1 MRGASP
7 QPRPGPW
14 AIPRAGC
21 SWVPTGKGLTPSQ
34 PAHAVESRGTRPGKR
49 PEPGRTRRREAGEAA
64 GPRPQQA
71 AGWPDAA
78 SRPRRDA
85 KPHRKELPL
94 PGQVPAAPSSLRL
107 RPTFCNASGP
117 PPASGSSPASPG
129 SFKLS
134 SDRYRGWGRP
144 SNCRAP
150 PRGKRKYPKSTERSE
165 RETEKHEADRKYPRG
180 VGGGGDRW
188 TEIVEAFRKLPSRP
202 GRAYVSLPSHAFT
215 HARHAQSATI
225 NCTTPNRRPAAW
237 EWRHGAGGERYVAG
251 LQPRFT
257 KLLFRNLW
265 VHDGLCS
272 RVKVHDTMVL
282 V

>member
-117 PPASGSSPASPG
+117 PRPAAPARPAPAHLNYPATVTGDGGGRATAERRREGSGNTRSPQNAANARRKNTKLTGNIREESEEEETVG
-129 SFKLS
+129 RKLS
-134 SDRYRGWGRP
+134 KPSGNYRVGPGARTYLFPVTP
-144 SNCRAP
+144 SP
-150 PRGKRKYPKSTERSE
+150 
-165 RETEKHEADRKYPRG
+165 
-180 VGGGGDRW
+180 
-188 TEIVEAFRKLPSRP
+188 
-202 GRAYVSLPSHAFT
+202 T
-215 HARHAQSATI
+215 HA
-225 NCTTPNRRPAAW
+225 TPNR
-237 EWRHGAGGERYVAG
+237 
-251 LQPRFT
+251 PR
-257 KLLFRNLW
+257 
-265 VHDGLCS
+265 
-272 RVKVHDTMVL
+272 
-282 V
+282 